1 MGKVLREIMPKS
13 YICLVYT
20 SDVYKIQIYGFA
32 TLGLSI
38 CPVKDRDEAKTKLRQ
53 DVYKRQVYNEE
64 QGLMN
69 YIEQMAQRSFANTEL
84 YLNRHKEFFDLYDTE
99 NSKRNYEAV
108 KERWP

>member
-1 MGKVLREIMPKS
+1 M
-13 YICLVYT
+13 
-20 SDVYKIQIYGFA
+20 QIVRYGF
-32 TLGLSI
+32 G
-38 CPVKDRDEAKTKLRQ
+38 P
-53 DVYKRQVYNEE
+53 VYNEE